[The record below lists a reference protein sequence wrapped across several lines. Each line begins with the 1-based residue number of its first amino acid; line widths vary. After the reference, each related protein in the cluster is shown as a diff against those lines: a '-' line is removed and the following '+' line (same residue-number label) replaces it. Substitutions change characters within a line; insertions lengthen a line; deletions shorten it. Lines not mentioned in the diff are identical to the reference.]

1 MVASLHPVFTPVEL
15 EIRLVWARLDRAEE
29 QAKSFG
35 ESWARYLDDHPHSLE
50 HVDEEDGTR
59 TVRLHRHQPLP
70 VVLSILLG
78 EMLYEL
84 RAALDN
90 CLYAVAALVS
100 GENPPPNAGRL
111 EWPIRS
117 TPAEW
122 KAQSGRYR
130 ALPTA
135 IVTALEAIQP
145 YQAEYPDWNSLAILH
160 ELARIDRHRSMH
172 GLGLYLAHIYMK
184 ADRREI
190 EVLDRGKP
198 RIVRH
203 GDSIVRLQLG
213 DGAVLTPEN
222 FDLQLEFEV
231 DVDGVREST
240 GPGGVTGRP
249 WGPLEKRLASLVVAA
264 REYTTG
270 LLNIAADLVGEP
282 ARRPPSEESAARK
295 IEGLPTPSS

>member
-1 MVASLHPVFTPVEL
+1 MIAALHPVFASVEL

-29 QAKSFG
+29 QAKTFG
-35 ESWARYLDDHPHSLE
+35 ESWARYLDDQPHSLE
-50 HVDEEDGTR
+50 HVDEEDGTL
-59 TVRLHRHQPLP
+59 TVRLRRHRPLP
-70 VVLSILLG
+70 VVLSIILG
-78 EMLYEL
+78 ELLYEL

-100 GENPPPNAGRL
+100 GENPPPNASRL

-130 ALPTA
+130 ALPTV
-135 IVTALEAIQP
+135 IVTALETIQP
-145 YQAEYPDWNSLAILH
+145 FQAEYPDWNSLAILH

-172 GLGLYLAHIYMK
+172 GLGLYLAHLRMK
-184 ADRREI
+184 ADLHEI
-190 EVLDRGKP
+190 EVLDQGKP
-198 RIVRH
+198 RIVRD
-203 GDSIVRLQLG
+203 GESIVRLRLS
-213 DGAVLTPEN
+213 DGVVLTPEN

-231 DVDGVREST
+231 DVDGVRESI
-240 GPGGVTGRP
+240 GPGEVTGRP
-249 WGPLEKRLASLVVAA
+249 WGPLEERLASLVMAA

-282 ARRPPSEESAARK
+282 ANRPPAEAS
-295 IEGLPTPSS
+295 